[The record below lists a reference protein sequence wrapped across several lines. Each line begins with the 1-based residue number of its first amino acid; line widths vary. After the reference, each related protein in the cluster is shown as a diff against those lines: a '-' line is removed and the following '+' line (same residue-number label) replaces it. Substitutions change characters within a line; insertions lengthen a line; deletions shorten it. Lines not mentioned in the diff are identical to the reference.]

1 MKKNL
6 ATNPEI
12 PEKFLNSSLKM
23 DWRKN
28 SSSSCMSYLSSYPQ
42 IHHFV
47 IRPPTPFKILGPFRL
62 QSKPCRKI
70 NIAFLWKILHLFFLR
85 CPEIFCLQNFCA
97 CDYYCYYYVM
107 RSAIW
112 YHLYNLK
119 NMRTTHGGVLLLV
132 KFQAKPAILL
142 KTALLHGDFSRFL
155 NCINGTKSCKISHV
169 QHFLH
174 P

>member
-1 MKKNL
+1 
-6 ATNPEI
+6 
-12 PEKFLNSSLKM
+12 M

-28 SSSSCMSYLSSYPQ
+28 SSSSSMSYLSSYPQ

-47 IRPPTPFKILGPFRL
+47 IKPPTSFKILGPFRL
-62 QSKPCRKI
+62 LSKPSRKI
-70 NIAFLWKILHLFFLR
+70 NIAFLWKILPLFFLR
-85 CPEIFCLQNFCA
+85 CPEIFCWQNLCA
-97 CDYYCYYYVM
+97 YDDYCYYYVM
-107 RSAIW
+107 RCAIW

-119 NMRTTHGGVLLLV
+119 NMRNTVLLLV

-142 KTALLHGDFSRFL
+142 KTALFHGDFSRFL
-155 NCINGTKSCKISHV
+155 NCINGTKSCKTSHV